1 VTSRT
6 TRAFRKALERL
17 PAHIQRQAKQA
28 YELWKQDPHQQSL
41 QFKRVHTTKP
51 IYSVRVAIGW
61 RAVGVRSGDVMIWYW
76 IGSHQAYDKLLS
88 QL

>member
-1 VTSRT
+1 MTSRT
-6 TRAFRKALERL
+6 TRAFRKALAGL
-17 PAHIQRQAKQA
+17 PPHIQRQAKEA
-28 YELWKQDPHQQSL
+28 YELWKQEPHHPSL
-41 QFKRVHTTKP
+41 HFKKVHRTKP

-61 RAVGVRSGDVMIWYW
+61 RAVGVRTDDAMIWYW

>member
-1 VTSRT
+1 MTSRT
-6 TRAFRKALERL
+6 TRAFRKALEGL
-17 PAHIQRQAKQA
+17 PTHIQRQAKEA
-28 YELWKQDPHQQSL
+28 YELWKQEPHHPSL
-41 QFKRVHTTKP
+41 HFKKIHGAKP

-61 RAVGVRSGDVMIWYW
+61 RAVGIRSGDAMIWYW